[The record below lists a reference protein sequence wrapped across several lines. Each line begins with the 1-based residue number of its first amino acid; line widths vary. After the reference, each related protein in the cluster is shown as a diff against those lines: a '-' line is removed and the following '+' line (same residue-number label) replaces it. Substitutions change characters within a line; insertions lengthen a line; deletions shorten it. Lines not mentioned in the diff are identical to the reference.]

1 MLRGMGTAIYARIS
15 DDRRD
20 GVGVENQ
27 LTACRAWCAAE
38 GWGPVT
44 EYVDNDISASV
55 YSRKPRPAYQAL
67 IGAVAAGDVSRI
79 VCWAVDRLYR
89 QPRELETLIPL
100 ADAGRVE
107 IRCKGGEIDLA
118 TSNGRLIARILAGL
132 GAHESEVKSDRIK
145 LAQTRARSDGQA
157 HGGHRPFGWLATD
170 TRQHDPT
177 EAGLIRQAAADILAG
192 AGMTE
197 IARRWN
203 AAGVPMASG
212 KVGRWGPTTI
222 RSVLT
227 NARVAGLV
235 SYHGA
240 LTPGQ
245 WEPIIDRPT
254 WERVGAELRQRAGQ
268 FGTLRRLTYLLSGV
282 LVCGRCG
289 ALLTHT
295 TGRVT
300 PYYRCHYGP
309 GAPGCGRSSISAE
322 PLERDIT
329 AALFAYVDTADLAKL
344 AQATPG
350 DTAGD
355 ISREL
360 DEIEAEARETSDL
373 AARGEIRPADF
384 ARYSATVDG
393 RQRALRARLARLSGN
408 DTLTPYAG
416 RPGAL
421 AAVWDRLSMAQR
433 RALILAA
440 LGRLVVEPA
449 TRGGHYD
456 FARVRAAVPHIAG

>member
-1 MLRGMGTAIYARIS
+1 M
-15 DDRRD
+15 
-20 GVGVENQ
+20 
-27 LTACRAWCAAE
+27 
-38 GWGPVT
+38 
-44 EYVDNDISASV
+44 
-55 YSRKPRPAYQAL
+55 
-67 IGAVAAGDVSRI
+67 
-79 VCWAVDRLYR
+79 
-89 QPRELETLIPL
+89 
-100 ADAGRVE
+100 
-107 IRCKGGEIDLA
+107 
-118 TSNGRLIARILAGL
+118 
-132 GAHESEVKSDRIK
+132 
-145 LAQTRARSDGQA
+145 
-157 HGGHRPFGWLATD
+157 
-170 TRQHDPT
+170 
-177 EAGLIRQAAADILAG
+177 
-192 AGMTE
+192 
-197 IARRWN
+197 
-203 AAGVPMASG
+203 
-212 KVGRWGPTTI
+212 
-222 RSVLT
+222 
-227 NARVAGLV
+227 
-235 SYHGA
+235 
-240 LTPGQ
+240 
-245 WEPIIDRPT
+245 
-254 WERVGAELRQRAGQ
+254 
-268 FGTLRRLTYLLSGV
+268 
-282 LVCGRCG
+282 
-289 ALLTHT
+289 LTHT

-344 AQATPG
+344 AQAKPG
-350 DTAGD
+350 DPAGD